1 MHIDI
6 IWYDLYLLNFVH
18 APLNA
23 IWIIFEVRYDIF
35 FLFYKIAWVIVR
47 LVFTPDDKK
56 KLKSGIIGRTVAQIL
71 TDAPH

>member
-6 IWYDLYLLNFVH
+6 IWYDLYVLNFVH

-23 IWIIFEVRYDIF
+23 IWIIFEVRYDIL
-35 FLFYKIAWVIVR
+35 LFYKIAWVIVR
-47 LVFTPDDKK
+47 LVLTPDDKK
-56 KLKSGIIGRTVAQIL
+56 KIKSGIIRRTVAQIS